1 MNTNNEEDDNNDDDP
16 FEDIDE
22 INSITDNNN

>member
-16 FEDIDE
+16 FEDKDE